1 MIAKMTN
8 PKQNVVVVTWDWG
21 FVMNLWDLET
31 AVRMWNDMVIIILND
46 NAYWMIKWKQAGA
59 GFEEF
64 GLDLQNPDFMK
75 LAESFWANWIRVENK
90 EDFKPSLEKAISQK
104 WVTIV
109 EVNFAYPKD
118 IT

>member
-1 MIAKMTN
+1 
-8 PKQNVVVVTWDWG
+8 
-21 FVMNLWDLET
+21 MNLWDLET